1 MILDKIGLNQNQKVF
16 NFQKSMK
23 IEIVSFLKD
32 QTEIEN
38 FEIDPALVA
47 GAQGF
52 ARIVITSLDFTFYQ
66 N

>member
-1 MILDKIGLNQNQKVF
+1 
-16 NFQKSMK
+16 MK